1 MPREMSP
8 EVPRMPFYKL
18 GTLADMSRMIR
29 SLVVAK
35 KNMQDISA
43 VEDELRGSSEG
54 MPKNQYSSRISEM
67 SRCATA
73 AADSIR
79 EAIRILMDM
88 RQSVSDFKGS
98 L

>member
-35 KNMQDISA
+35 KYMQDISA
-43 VEDELRGSSEG
+43 VEDELHGASEG
-54 MPKNQYSSRISEM
+54 MPKSRYNSRMIEM
-67 SRCATA
+67 SKYAMA
-73 AADSIR
+73 SADSIR
-79 EAIRILMDM
+79 EAIRILMSI
-88 RQSVSDFKGS
+88 RQSVSNYKGS

>member
-1 MPREMSP
+1 MPRGILSEML
-8 EVPRMPFYKL
+8 RTPFYEL
-18 GTLADMSRMIR
+18 GTQADMSRMIR

-54 MPKNQYSSRISEM
+54 MPKNQYNSRIGEM
-67 SRCATA
+67 SKYAMA

-79 EAIRILMDM
+79 EAIRILMSI
-88 RQSVSDFKGS
+88 RQSVSNYKGS

>member
-1 MPREMSP
+1 
-8 EVPRMPFYKL
+8 MPFYKL

-35 KNMQDISA
+35 KYMQDISA
-43 VEDELRGSSEG
+43 VEDELRGAGESI
-54 MPKNQYSSRISEM
+54 PKSQYNSGVIEM
-67 SRCATA
+67 SRYATA

-79 EAIRILMDM
+79 EAIRILTDI
-88 RQSVSDFKGS
+88 RQSVSDYKRS

>member
-1 MPREMSP
+1 MPRGILSETL
-8 EVPRMPFYKL
+8 RIPFYEL
-18 GTLADMSRMIR
+18 GTQADMSQMIR

-67 SRCATA
+67 SRYATA

-79 EAIRILMDM
+79 EAIRILMGIK
-88 RQSVSDFKGS
+88 QSVSDYKRS

>member
-1 MPREMSP
+1 
-8 EVPRMPFYKL
+8 
-18 GTLADMSRMIR
+18 MIR

-54 MPKNQYSSRISEM
+54 MPKNQYNSRIGEM
-67 SRCATA
+67 SKYAMA

-79 EAIRILMDM
+79 EAIRILMSI
-88 RQSVSDFKGS
+88 RQSVSNYKGS